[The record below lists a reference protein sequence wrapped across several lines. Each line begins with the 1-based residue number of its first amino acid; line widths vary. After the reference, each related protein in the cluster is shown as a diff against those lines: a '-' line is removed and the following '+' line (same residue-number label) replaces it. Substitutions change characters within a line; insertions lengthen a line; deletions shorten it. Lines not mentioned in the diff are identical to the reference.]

1 MEINSI
7 KIPTSATIVIDKKG
21 NVISKQIN
29 FADIP
34 LTDSA
39 VLKLIEMLGW
49 DLKNNQPI
57 TWK

>member
-21 NVISKQIN
+21 NVISKQID
-29 FADIP
+29 FADIQ
-34 LTDSA
+34 LTDSVA
-39 VLKLIEMLGW
+39 LKLIEMLGW